1 MIHRPILR
9 IAVPALSITGVLLLS
24 GCGQGVSG
32 PATETAQAAGATVNN
47 CGYQVTVDKAPERV
61 VAMTPGLTDLADRLG
76 AADRIVGVAQTR
88 NAVLPTAVSDNEDI
102 AILTQDGPPSREVL
116 LNTSPDL
123 VLSPTTYEFTAEQG
137 FASQEQLSEAGA
149 EAYISTA
156 GCPDR
161 RSSAEVTDL
170 LTDIDN
176 LGALL
181 GQPEQAAKV
190 KEQAQRELDDVSNA
204 VAGLDQ
210 PTVAQVYVE
219 AETLMAIGA
228 GVEYDMIRRAGGDN
242 VFSPDDAAFRDFFA
256 ATISPETLVE
266 KNPEAIVFSAA
277 NDKQVEATRAYL
289 KKHFPEVKAVT
300 DDRLIN
306 IGADQVMPGSWGNI
320 DAVRTIAEGLYPG
333 KV

>member
-1 MIHRPILR
+1 M
-9 IAVPALSITGVLLLS
+9 LL
-24 GCGQGVSG
+24 
-32 PATETAQAAGATVNN
+32 
-47 CGYQVTVDKAPERV
+47 K
-61 VAMTPGLTDLADRLG
+61 
-76 AADRIVGVAQTR
+76 
-88 NAVLPTAVSDNEDI
+88 
-102 AILTQDGPPSREVL
+102 
-116 LNTSPDL
+116 TSPDL

-149 EAYISTA
+149 AAYISAA

-176 LGALL
+176 LGALF
-181 GQPEQAAKV
+181 GQPERAAQV
-190 KEQAQRELDDVSNA
+190 KEQAQRELDDVARA
-204 VAGLDQ
+204 VHGHDR

-242 VFSPDDAAFRDFFA
+242 VFSPDDAAFREFFA

-266 KNPEAIVFSAA
+266 KNPEVIVFSAT
-277 NDKQVEATRAYL
+277 DEEHVQATRSYL
-289 KKHFPEVKAVT
+289 KKHFPEVKAVANN
-300 DDRLIN
+300 RLVN
-306 IGADQVMPGSWGNI
+306 VGADQVMPGSWGNI

-333 KV
+333 KL